1 MVRALLFLP
10 KNYLLHLT
18 GMQCS
23 LAVNNANKCVLLDG
37 GNGIHNLIIDTIA
50 DSNDDVERSESE
62 LSTVVSEFCIVV
74 YGTDGHASVLGLFS
88 TKEGAD

>member
-1 MVRALLFLP
+1 M
-10 KNYLLHLT
+10 
-18 GMQCS
+18 
-23 LAVNNANKCVLLDG
+23 
-37 GNGIHNLIIDTIA
+37 
-50 DSNDDVERSESE
+50 ERSESE